1 MKWSLCHPA
10 SFARSIRRQ
19 GAYGGRTLWMME
31 TSLGHP
37 YTCIP
42 GITTPPPPYT
52 FPPQAPLLQEAGI
65 QQSFLFGEKYI
76 TIGLPGS
83 PAFAQHTHKLYTHL
97 HSSILCLLKEI
108 NNCVFCS
115 ACVDLHTHILTHYSC
130 LCVFPLFPP
139 IKPTSR
145 VVIISEYDRREA
157 RLSAMLWPRWHPL
170 IQKRCSRGWRKE
182 ELLNC

>member
-1 MKWSLCHPA
+1 MVALPPYFFCKINSA
-10 SFARSIRRQ
+10 SGRVRWPHFMNDGNLLRPSIYLNPRHHY
-19 GAYGGRTLWMME
+19 A
-31 TSLGHP
+31 
-37 YTCIP
+37 
-42 GITTPPPPYT
+42 PPPYT

-108 NNCVFCS
+108 NNCVFCF

-157 RLSAMLWPRWHPL
+157 RLSAMLWPR
-170 IQKRCSRGWRKE
+170 
-182 ELLNC
+182 